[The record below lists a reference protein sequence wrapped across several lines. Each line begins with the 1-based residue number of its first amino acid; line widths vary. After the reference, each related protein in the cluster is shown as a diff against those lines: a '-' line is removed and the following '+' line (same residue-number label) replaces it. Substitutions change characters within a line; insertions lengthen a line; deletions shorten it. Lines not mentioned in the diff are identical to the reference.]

1 MKVLLITVKSQVS
14 KGGIAS
20 WTEGFLTGCQ
30 KKEMEIDIVN
40 TEVIGDR
47 LNKLTSGRNFWDEY
61 KRTTRILSDLR
72 KMLKRKTTYDV
83 VHLNTSCGTFGI
95 IRDLLIARYV
105 KNKKIPLVTH
115 YHCDIPYWIKK
126 FYSKWALTKLAKL
139 SEKNIVLCENS
150 KKYLKTECGTESVI
164 VPNFVADE
172 LVISNPKLINE
183 EIKTIAFVGRVS
195 RAKGAMEIYELAKR
209 LPEIT
214 FELIGEVSDEFLRI
228 IKPENVVLVGA
239 VPHEELI
246 KHLDMADAF
255 VFPSHSEGFSIALTE
270 AMARGLPCIATDVGA
285 NADMLSGECGYVVAV
300 GDVDSMEI
308 AIKKLASWEARKQLS
323 EKTVKKIKNNYIVD
337 SIVRD
342 INKLYLSVQ

>member
-105 KNKKIPLVTH
+105 KKKKIPLVTH

-126 FYSKWALTKLAKL
+126 IYSKWALTKLAKL

-150 KKYLKTECGTESVI
+150 KKYLKNLCI
-164 VPNFVADE
+164 F
-172 LVISNPKLINE
+172 
-183 EIKTIAFVGRVS
+183 
-195 RAKGAMEIYELAKR
+195 
-209 LPEIT
+209 
-214 FELIGEVSDEFLRI
+214 
-228 IKPENVVLVGA
+228 
-239 VPHEELI
+239 
-246 KHLDMADAF
+246 
-255 VFPSHSEGFSIALTE
+255 
-270 AMARGLPCIATDVGA
+270 GL
-285 NADMLSGECGYVVAV
+285 
-300 GDVDSMEI
+300 
-308 AIKKLASWEARKQLS
+308 
-323 EKTVKKIKNNYIVD
+323 
-337 SIVRD
+337 
-342 INKLYLSVQ
+342 NK